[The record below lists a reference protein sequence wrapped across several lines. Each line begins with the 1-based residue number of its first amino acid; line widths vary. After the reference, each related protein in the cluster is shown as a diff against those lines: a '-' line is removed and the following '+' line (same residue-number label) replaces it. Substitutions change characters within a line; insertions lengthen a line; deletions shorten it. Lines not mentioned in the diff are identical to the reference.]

1 MLNDQM
7 VKLLMYI
14 LWKINIDPGSHPGWK
29 IFVSTRNG
37 LFPGFMLIYQ
47 RVIIH
52 YFWVY
57 TNPNYF
63 RNIFSAIKI
72 SELQWF

>member
-7 VKLLMYI
+7 VKSLMYT
-14 LWKINIDPGSHPGWK
+14 LWNINIDPGSHRGWK

-37 LFPGFMLIYQ
+37 LFSGFMFIYQ

-52 YFWVY
+52 DFWGY
-57 TNPNYF
+57 TNPNNF
-63 RNIFSAIKI
+63 RNDFSEIKI